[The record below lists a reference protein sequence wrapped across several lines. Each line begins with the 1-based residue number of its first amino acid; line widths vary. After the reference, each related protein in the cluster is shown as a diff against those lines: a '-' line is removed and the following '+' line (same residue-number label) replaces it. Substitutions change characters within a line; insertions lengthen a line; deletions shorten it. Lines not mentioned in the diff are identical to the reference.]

1 MSAETWTAVD
11 EYIEHHLIG
20 DDPALTAALEA
31 SHSAGLPSIAVSPA
45 QGKLLNVLASSVG
58 AKRILEVGTL
68 GGYSTIWMAQAL
80 GLDGRLIS
88 LEADARHA
96 EVARSNV
103 DRAGLT
109 EKVEIWIGSAI
120 ELLPKIAAADAG
132 PFDFAFI
139 DADKANIP
147 KYVDWAVKLSR
158 PGALILVD
166 NVIRH
171 GAVVEQASTDED
183 VLGVRRMH
191 ELLAVDGRVSATS
204 IQTVGAKGY
213 DGFTLIVVKDT

>member
-1 MSAETWTAVD
+1 
-11 EYIEHHLIG
+11 
-20 DDPALTAALEA
+20 
-31 SHSAGLPSIAVSPA
+31 
-45 QGKLLNVLASSVG
+45 
-58 AKRILEVGTL
+58 
-68 GGYSTIWMAQAL
+68 MARAL
-80 GLDGRLIS
+80 GPDGRLIS

-96 EVARSNV
+96 EVARLNV

-120 ELLPKIAAADAG
+120 DLLPKVAASGGG
-132 PFDFAFI
+132 PFDFSFI

-147 KYVDWAVKLSR
+147 EYVDWAVKLSR

-171 GAVVEQASTDED
+171 GAVIEQASTDED
-183 VLGVRRMH
+183 VLGVQKMH
-191 ELLAVDGRVSATS
+191 ESLAADRRVLATS

-213 DGFTLIVVKDT
+213 DGFTLIVVKES